1 MKKPNWLAPA
11 CSGLAA
17 GTVNGLFGAGG
28 GMILIP
34 ALNRFTDVDE
44 EDLFPV
50 SVSVMLPVSVISL
63 TIGALQQHAL
73 PLAEAWPY
81 LLGSTIGGFI
91 AGKYCAKI
99 PSLWLHRALGVM
111 VLWGGFRYLLP

>member
-1 MKKPNWLAPA
+1 MKKPSWFAPA

-34 ALNRFTDVDE
+34 ALSRFTDVQED
-44 EDLFPV
+44 DLFPV
-50 SVSVMLPVSVISL
+50 SVSVMLPVSMISL
-63 TIGALQQHAL
+63 TIGALQQGGL
-73 PLAEAWPY
+73 PLAEAAPY
-81 LLGSTIGGFI
+81 LVGSGIGGFV

-99 PSLWLHRALGVM
+99 PNLWLHRALGIM
-111 VLWGGFRYLLP
+111 VLWGGYRFLMA